1 MIAAWIE
8 AIRLRTLPLALA
20 SIGMGSVMAAS
31 QGLFQ
36 QNILILAAITTILLQ
51 ILSNLANDL
60 GDSDNGADH
69 TGRIGPARAV
79 QSGAISKRSMLMA
92 VILFAVLSLIS
103 GIALLYVSVG
113 FANINFIVFLL
124 LGIACIVAA
133 IKYTAGANPYGY
145 AGLGDI
151 SVFLFFGLVGVLGS
165 YYLYS
170 LEIPIKLV
178 LPAIS
183 CGMFATAVLNLNN
196 MRDIDS
202 DKIANKQTIP
212 VRIGL
217 VHAKVYHFWLVGIGA
232 IAAMGYA
239 VLYFHFIANF
249 LFVIALGLFAKIN
262 SDIQH
267 KEGAALDPYL
277 KKTAM
282 TTLLFVLLWGVGIFI

>member
-8 AIRLRTLPLALA
+8 AFRLRTLPLALA

-36 QNILILAAITTILLQ
+36 QNILILAALTTILLQ

-60 GDSDNGADH
+60 GDSNNGADH
-69 TGRIGPARAV
+69 TGRVGPARAV

-92 VILFAVLSLIS
+92 VILFAALSLIS
-103 GIALLYVSVG
+103 GIALLYVSIG
-113 FANINFIVFLL
+113 FSNVRFILFLL
-124 LGIACIVAA
+124 LGFASIVAA
-133 IKYTAGANPYGY
+133 IKYTAGSNPYGY

-151 SVFLFFGLVGVLGS
+151 SVFLFFGLVGVQGS

-170 LEIPIKLV
+170 LVIPLRLV

-196 MRDIDS
+196 MRDIVS
-202 DKIANKQTIP
+202 DKIANKLTIP

-217 VHAKVYHFWLVGIGA
+217 ANAKVYHFWLVGIGA
-232 IAAMGYA
+232 ITAMVYA
-239 VLYFHFIANF
+239 VLYFHFITNF

-262 SDIQH
+262 ADIQH